1 MIFDIDKYG
10 SQFAII
16 ADDGRKLTYAELGEK
31 VAQRAKSFQRG
42 VLQFCLCKNTIESI
56 VEYLACLEAGAPVV
70 MLDATKDAETIENLR
85 QIYKPG
91 ITKCHPDLAV
101 CLTTS
106 GSTGSPKLVRLTLRN
121 IIANAESIAEYLRI
135 DANERPIT
143 MLPMYYSYGLSII
156 NSHLLKGATILLTD
170 KSYAQREFWS
180 FLRENEATSMS
191 GVPYTWEML
200 RRLRFMRMDLPSV
213 RTMTQAGGK
222 LNAEIALEYIRW
234 ADTQNKQFIVM
245 YGQTEATARMSY
257 LPWERAEEKYASIGV
272 AIPGGEFYLE
282 ENDKENSE
290 ENTEN
295 NLTPKDESQVTC
307 SNSTSL
313 DPQSAQK
320 QAFGQPDAQSC
331 SDAQT
336 DSSSKNSQKN
346 PKNLQGELVYRGP
359 NVSMGYAECAEDLM
373 KGDENHGVLHTGD
386 MARVDEDGFYYITG
400 RKKRFVKVWGN
411 RCNLDQVEQLVKPIT
426 TTCACAG
433 VDDHITVFVTKEGL
447 EKEIKDLLAAKTGL
461 NPIAFA
467 VKVVEAIPVK
477 DSGKIDYQL
486 LQTWI

>member
-10 SQFAII
+10 SSLAII
-16 ADDGRKLTYAELGEK
+16 ADDGRRLTYAELGDM
-31 VAQRAKSFQRG
+31 VAAKAKSLQRG
-42 VLQFCLCKNTIESI
+42 VLQFCMCKNTIESV

-91 ITKCHPDLAV
+91 TTICHPDLAV

-121 IIANAESIAEYLRI
+121 IIANAESIAEYLHI

-170 KSYAQREFWS
+170 KSYAQREFWN
-180 FLRENEATSMS
+180 FLRENEVTSMS

-213 RTMTQAGGK
+213 KTMTQAGGK

-234 ADTQNKQFIVM
+234 AKSVGKQFIVM

-257 LPWERAEEKYASIGV
+257 LPWEMAEQKFSSIGV
-272 AIPGGEFYLE
+272 PIPGGEFWLE
-282 ENDKENSE
+282 DS
-290 ENTEN
+290 T
-295 NLTPKDESQVTC
+295 NLDAAR
-307 SNSTSL
+307 L
-313 DPQSAQK
+313 DPADL
-320 QAFGQPDAQSC
+320 DA
-331 SDAQT
+331 AHLVER
-336 DSSSKNSQKN
+336 QKN
-346 PKNLQGELVYRGP
+346 TQGELVYRGP
-359 NVSMGYAECAEDLM
+359 NVSLGYAECAEDLM

-400 RKKRFVKVWGN
+400 RKKRFLKVWGN

-433 VDDHITVFVTKEGL
+433 VDDHITVFVTKDGL
-447 EKEIKDLLAAKTGL
+447 EKEIKDLLASKTGL

-467 VKVVEAIPVK
+467 VKVVEKIPVTP
-477 DSGKIDYQL
+477 SGKIDYPL
-486 LQTWI
+486 LQEWL

>member
-1 MIFDIDKYG
+1 MIFDLEKHQDRL
-10 SQFAII
+10 AIV
-16 ADDGRKLTYAELGEK
+16 ADDGRRLTYAELGEL
-31 VAQRAKSFQRG
+31 VAARAKSLQRG
-42 VLQFCLCKNTIESI
+42 VLQFCLCKNTIESV

-70 MLDATKDAETIENLR
+70 MLDATKDAEMIENLR
-85 QIYKPG
+85 QIYKPS

-143 MLPMYYSYGLSII
+143 MLPMYYSYGISII

-170 KSYAQREFWS
+170 KSYAQREFWN
-180 FLRENEATSMS
+180 FLRENETTSMS

-234 ADTQNKQFIVM
+234 AKSVGKQFIVM

-257 LPWERAEEKYASIGV
+257 LPWEHAEEKYASIGV
-272 AIPGGEFYLE
+272 AIPGGKFYLDDGLSIVDCGE
-282 ENDKENSE
+282 TKIENRKSKIE
-290 ENTEN
+290 
-295 NLTPKDESQVTC
+295 PVT
-307 SNSTSL
+307 
-313 DPQSAQK
+313 A
-320 QAFGQPDAQSC
+320 
-331 SDAQT
+331 
-336 DSSSKNSQKN
+336 
-346 PKNLQGELVYRGP
+346 GELVYQGE
-359 NVSMGYAECAEDLM
+359 NVSLGYAECAEDLM

-433 VDDHITVFVTKEGL
+433 VDDHITVFVTKDGL
-447 EKEIKDLLAAKTGL
+447 EKEIKDLLASKTGL

-467 VKVVEAIPVK
+467 VKVIDAIPVTA
-477 DSGKIDYQL
+477 SGKIDYPL
-486 LQTWI
+486 LQEWL

>member
-1 MIFDIDKYG
+1 
-10 SQFAII
+10 
-16 ADDGRKLTYAELGEK
+16 LE
-31 VAQRAKSFQRG
+31 RG

-85 QIYKPG
+85 QIYQPG

-135 DANERPIT
+135 DANEQPIT

-170 KSYAQREFWS
+170 KSYAQREFWN

-234 ADTQNKQFIVM
+234 AKSVGKQFIVM

-272 AIPGGEFYLE
+272 AIPGGKF
-282 ENDKENSE
+282 
-290 ENTEN
+290 
-295 NLTPKDESQVTC
+295 
-307 SNSTSL
+307 SL
-313 DPQSAQK
+313 ADD
-320 QAFGQPDAQSC
+320 GE
-331 SDAQT
+331 
-336 DSSSKNSQKN
+336 
-346 PKNLQGELVYRGP
+346 LIYQGE
-359 NVSMGYAECAEDLM
+359 NVSLGYAECAEDLM

-386 MARVDEDGFYYITG
+386 MARVDEDGYYYING

-433 VDDHITVFVTKEGL
+433 VDDHITVFVTKDGL
-447 EKEIKDLLAAKTGL
+447 EKEIKDMLASKTGL

-467 VKVVEAIPVK
+467 VKVIDAIPVK

>member
-10 SQFAII
+10 SRLAII
-16 ADDGRKLTYAELGEK
+16 ADDGRRLTYAELGEL
-31 VAQRAKSFQRG
+31 VATRAKSLQRG
-42 VLQFCLCKNTIESI
+42 VLQFCLCKNTIESV

-91 ITKCHPDLAV
+91 ITKCHPDMAV

-121 IIANAESIAEYLRI
+121 IIANAEAIAEYLRI
-135 DANERPIT
+135 NADERPIT
-143 MLPMYYSYGLSII
+143 MLPLYYSYGLSII

-170 KSYAQREFWS
+170 KSYAQREFWN

-234 ADTQNKQFIVM
+234 AKSVGKQFIVM

-257 LPWERAEEKYASIGV
+257 LPWGNAEEKYASIGV
-272 AIPGGEFYLE
+272 AIPRGQF
-282 ENDKENSE
+282 
-290 ENTEN
+290 
-295 NLTPKDESQVTC
+295 
-307 SNSTSL
+307 SL
-313 DPQSAQK
+313 AED
-320 QAFGQPDAQSC
+320 
-331 SDAQT
+331 
-336 DSSSKNSQKN
+336 
-346 PKNLQGELVYRGP
+346 GELIYRGE
-359 NVSMGYAECAEDLM
+359 NVSLGYAECAEDLM

-467 VKVVEAIPVK
+467 VKVIEAIPVK

>member
-10 SQFAII
+10 SQLAII
-16 ADDGRKLTYAELGEK
+16 ADDGRRLTYAELGEL
-31 VAQRAKSFQRG
+31 VGQRAKSLQRG

-91 ITKCHPDLAV
+91 STKCHPDLAV

-135 DANERPIT
+135 DANERPVT

-170 KSYAQREFWS
+170 KSYAQREFWN

-234 ADTQNKQFIVM
+234 AKDQNKQFIVM

-272 AIPGGEFYLE
+272 AIPGGEF
-282 ENDKENSE
+282 
-290 ENTEN
+290 
-295 NLTPKDESQVTC
+295 
-307 SNSTSL
+307 SL
-313 DPQSAQK
+313 AED
-320 QAFGQPDAQSC
+320 GE
-331 SDAQT
+331 
-336 DSSSKNSQKN
+336 
-346 PKNLQGELVYRGP
+346 LIYQGE
-359 NVSMGYAECAEDLM
+359 NVSLGYAECAEDLM

-447 EKEIKDLLAAKTGL
+447 EKEIKDLLASKTGL

-467 VKVVEAIPVK
+467 VKVVESIPVTA
-477 DSGKIDYQL
+477 SGKIDYPL
-486 LQTWI
+486 LQEWL

>member
-1 MIFDIDKYG
+1 MTLIEQISKVPS
-10 SQFAII
+10 SQIAII
-16 ADDGRKLTYAELGEK
+16 SDEGVRLSFGELTERVCSLAKELE
-31 VAQRAKSFQRG
+31 RG

-170 KSYAQREFWS
+170 KSYAQREFWN

-200 RRLRFMRMDLPSV
+200 RRLRFMRMDMPSV

-234 ADTQNKQFIVM
+234 AKSVNKQFIVM

-257 LPWERAEEKYASIGV
+257 LPWERSEEKYASIGV
-272 AIPGGEFYLE
+272 AIPGGQF
-282 ENDKENSE
+282 
-290 ENTEN
+290 
-295 NLTPKDESQVTC
+295 
-307 SNSTSL
+307 SL
-313 DPQSAQK
+313 AD
-320 QAFGQPDAQSC
+320 D
-331 SDAQT
+331 
-336 DSSSKNSQKN
+336 
-346 PKNLQGELVYRGP
+346 GELIYQGA
-359 NVSMGYAECAEDLM
+359 NVSLGYAECAEDLM

-386 MARVDEDGFYYITG
+386 MARVDEEGFYYITG

-447 EKEIKDLLAAKTGL
+447 EKEIKDLLASKTGL

-467 VKVVEAIPVK
+467 VKVIEAIPVK
-477 DSGKIDYQL
+477 DSGKIDYTV
-486 LQTWI
+486 LQNMI

>member
-10 SQFAII
+10 SRLAII
-16 ADDGRKLTYAELGEK
+16 ADDCRRLTYAELGEL
-31 VAQRAKSFQRG
+31 VAAKAKSLQRG

-91 ITKCHPDLAV
+91 ITKCRPDLAV

-121 IIANAESIAEYLRI
+121 IIANAESIAEYLHI

-170 KSYAQREFWS
+170 KSYAQREFWN

-234 ADTQNKQFIVM
+234 AKDQNKQFIVM

-257 LPWERAEEKYASIGV
+257 LPWECAEEKYASIGI
-272 AIPGGEFYLE
+272 AIPGGTF
-282 ENDKENSE
+282 
-290 ENTEN
+290 
-295 NLTPKDESQVTC
+295 
-307 SNSTSL
+307 SL
-313 DPQSAQK
+313 AED
-320 QAFGQPDAQSC
+320 GE
-331 SDAQT
+331 
-336 DSSSKNSQKN
+336 
-346 PKNLQGELVYRGP
+346 LIYQGE
-359 NVSMGYAECAEDLM
+359 NVSLGYAECAEDLT
-373 KGDENHGVLHTGD
+373 KGDENYGVLHTGD

-433 VDDHITVFVTKEGL
+433 VDDHITVFVTKDGL
-447 EKEIKDLLAAKTGL
+447 EKEIKDLLASKTGL

-467 VKVVEAIPVK
+467 VKVIEAIPVK

>member
-10 SQFAII
+10 SRSAII
-16 ADDGRKLTYAELGEK
+16 ADDGRKLTYAELRGLVSE
-31 VAQRAKSFQRG
+31 RAKSLQRG
-42 VLQFCLCKNTIESI
+42 VLQFCMCRNTIESI
-56 VEYLACLEAGAPVV
+56 VEYLACLGAGAPVV
-70 MLDATKDAETIENLR
+70 MLDATKDAETIESLR
-85 QIYKPG
+85 QIYEPG
-91 ITKCHPDLAV
+91 VTKCHPDLAV

-106 GSTGSPKLVRLTLRN
+106 GSTGSPKLVRLTQRN
-121 IIANAESIAEYLRI
+121 IIANAESIAQYLHI

-143 MLPMYYSYGLSII
+143 MLPMYYSYGLSVI

-170 KSYAQREFWS
+170 KSYAQREFWN

-200 RRLRFMRMDLPSV
+200 RRLRFMRMDLQSV

-234 ADTQNKQFIVM
+234 AKSVGKQFIVM

-272 AIPGGEFYLE
+272 AIPGGTF
-282 ENDKENSE
+282 
-290 ENTEN
+290 
-295 NLTPKDESQVTC
+295 
-307 SNSTSL
+307 SL
-313 DPQSAQK
+313 AED
-320 QAFGQPDAQSC
+320 GE
-331 SDAQT
+331 
-336 DSSSKNSQKN
+336 
-346 PKNLQGELVYRGP
+346 LIYQGE

-433 VDDHITVFVTKEGL
+433 VDDHITVFVTKGGL
-447 EKEIKDLLAAKTGL
+447 EKEIKELLAFKTGL

-467 VKVVEAIPVK
+467 VKVIDAIPVK

>member
-1 MIFDIDKYG
+1 MIFNIDTYG
-10 SQFAII
+10 SRLAII
-16 ADDGRKLTYAELGEK
+16 ADDGRRLTYAELGEL
-31 VAQRAKSFQRG
+31 VSERSHSLQRG
-42 VLQFCLCKNTIESI
+42 VLQFCLCKNTIESV
-56 VEYLACLEAGAPVV
+56 VEYLACLEAVAPVV

-85 QIYKPG
+85 QIYQPG

-135 DANERPIT
+135 DTDERPIT

-170 KSYAQREFWS
+170 KSYAQREFWN

-234 ADTQNKQFIVM
+234 AKSVNKQFIVM

-272 AIPGGEFYLE
+272 AIPGGTF
-282 ENDKENSE
+282 
-290 ENTEN
+290 
-295 NLTPKDESQVTC
+295 
-307 SNSTSL
+307 SL
-313 DPQSAQK
+313 AED
-320 QAFGQPDAQSC
+320 GE
-331 SDAQT
+331 
-336 DSSSKNSQKN
+336 
-346 PKNLQGELVYRGP
+346 LIYQGE
-359 NVSMGYAECAEDLM
+359 NVSLGYAECAGDLM

-467 VKVVEAIPVK
+467 VKVIESIPVTA
-477 DSGKIDYQL
+477 SGKIDYPALQL
-486 LQTWI
+486 LI

>member
-1 MIFDIDKYG
+1 MIFGIDTYKYRLT
-10 SQFAII
+10 II
-16 ADDGRKLTYAELGEK
+16 ADDGTRLTYSELAAR
-31 VAQRAKSFQRG
+31 VAARAKELHRG
-42 VLQFCLCKNTIESI
+42 VLQFCLCRNSIESI

-70 MLDATKDAETIENLR
+70 LLDATKDPETIENLR
-85 QIYKPG
+85 KIYKPG
-91 ITKCHPDLAV
+91 ETRCHPDLAV

-121 IIANAESIAEYLRI
+121 IIANAESIAEYLQI
-135 DANERPIT
+135 DENERPVT

-170 KSYAQREFWS
+170 KSYAQREFWN

-234 ADTQNKQFIVM
+234 AKSVGKQFIVM

-272 AIPGGEFYLE
+272 AIPGGQF
-282 ENDKENSE
+282 
-290 ENTEN
+290 
-295 NLTPKDESQVTC
+295 
-307 SNSTSL
+307 SL
-313 DPQSAQK
+313 AED
-320 QAFGQPDAQSC
+320 GE
-331 SDAQT
+331 
-336 DSSSKNSQKN
+336 
-346 PKNLQGELVYRGP
+346 LIYQGE
-359 NVSMGYAECAEDLM
+359 NVSMGYAERAEDLM

-433 VDDHITVFVTKEGL
+433 VDDHITVFVTKDGL
-447 EKEIKDLLAAKTGL
+447 EKEIKDLLASKTGL

-467 VKVVEAIPVK
+467 VKVIDSIPVK
-477 DSGKIDYQL
+477 DSGKIDYPALQL
-486 LQTWI
+486 LI

>member
-1 MIFDIDKYG
+1 MIFGIDTY
-10 SQFAII
+10 SSRLAII
-16 ADDGRKLTYAELGEK
+16 ADDGTRLTYDELAER
-31 VAQRAKSFQRG
+31 VAARAKELQKG

-170 KSYAQREFWS
+170 KSYAQREFWN

-234 ADTQNKQFIVM
+234 AKTQNKQFIVM

-257 LPWERAEEKYASIGV
+257 LPWESAEEKYASIGV
-272 AIPGGEFYLE
+272 AIPGGTF
-282 ENDKENSE
+282 S
-290 ENTEN
+290 
-295 NLTPKDESQVTC
+295 LTDDGE
-307 SNSTSL
+307 L
-313 DPQSAQK
+313 IY
-320 QAFGQPDAQSC
+320 
-331 SDAQT
+331 
-336 DSSSKNSQKN
+336 
-346 PKNLQGELVYRGP
+346 QGE
-359 NVSMGYAECAEDLM
+359 NVSLGYAECAEDLM

-386 MARVDEDGFYYITG
+386 MARVDEEGFYYITG

-433 VDDHITVFVTKEGL
+433 VDDYITMFVTKEGL

-467 VKVVEAIPVK
+467 VKVIEAIPVTP
-477 DSGKIDYQL
+477 SGKINYPL
-486 LQTWI
+486 LQEWL

>member
-10 SQFAII
+10 SRLAII
-16 ADDGRKLTYAELGEK
+16 ADDGRRLTYVQLGEL
-31 VAQRAKSFQRG
+31 VSERAKTLQRG

-70 MLDATKDAETIENLR
+70 MLDATKDAETIENQR
-85 QIYKPG
+85 QIYQPG
-91 ITKCHPDLAV
+91 CTKCHPDLAV

-170 KSYAQREFWS
+170 KSYAQREFWN
-180 FLRENEATSMS
+180 FLRENKATSMS

-234 ADTQNKQFIVM
+234 AKDQNKQFIVM

-257 LPWERAEEKYASIGV
+257 LPWDSAEEKYASIGV
-272 AIPGGEFYLE
+272 AIPGGEF
-282 ENDKENSE
+282 
-290 ENTEN
+290 
-295 NLTPKDESQVTC
+295 
-307 SNSTSL
+307 SL
-313 DPQSAQK
+313 ADD
-320 QAFGQPDAQSC
+320 GE
-331 SDAQT
+331 
-336 DSSSKNSQKN
+336 
-346 PKNLQGELVYRGP
+346 LIYQGE
-359 NVSMGYAECAEDLM
+359 NVSLGYAVCAEDLM

-433 VDDHITVFVTKEGL
+433 VDDHITVFVTKDGL
-447 EKEIKDLLAAKTGL
+447 EKEIKDLLASKTGL

-467 VKVVEAIPVK
+467 VKVIESIPVK

>member
-1 MIFDIDKYG
+1 MIFDLENH
-10 SQFAII
+10 QERLAII
-16 ADDGRKLTYAELGEK
+16 ADDGRRLTYTELGEL
-31 VAQRAKSFQRG
+31 VSVRSHSLQRG

-85 QIYKPG
+85 QIYEPG

-106 GSTGSPKLVRLTLRN
+106 GSTGSPKLVRLTMRN
-121 IIANAESIAEYLRI
+121 IIANAESIAEYLHV
-135 DANERPIT
+135 DANERPVT

-156 NSHLLKGATILLTD
+156 NSHLFRGATILLTD
-170 KSYAQREFWS
+170 KSYAQREFWN

-200 RRLRFMRMDLPSV
+200 RRLRFMRMNLPSV

-234 ADTQNKQFIVM
+234 AKDQNKQFIVM

-257 LPWERAEEKYASIGV
+257 LPWEHAEEKYASIGV
-272 AIPGGEFYLE
+272 AIPGGTF
-282 ENDKENSE
+282 
-290 ENTEN
+290 
-295 NLTPKDESQVTC
+295 
-307 SNSTSL
+307 SL
-313 DPQSAQK
+313 AD
-320 QAFGQPDAQSC
+320 D
-331 SDAQT
+331 
-336 DSSSKNSQKN
+336 
-346 PKNLQGELVYRGP
+346 GELIYHGE
-359 NVSMGYAECAEDLM
+359 NVSLGYAECAEDLM

-433 VDDHITVFVTKEGL
+433 VDDHITVFVTKDGL
-447 EKEIKDLLAAKTGL
+447 EKEIKDLLVSKTGL

>member
-1 MIFDIDKYG
+1 MIFGIDTYKDKI
-10 SQFAII
+10 AII
-16 ADDGRKLTYAELGEK
+16 SDTGERLTYSELKER
-31 VAQRAKSFQRG
+31 VSACAKELERG
-42 VLQFCLCKNTIESI
+42 ILHFCMCKNTIESV

-91 ITKCHPDLAV
+91 ITKCHPDLAI

-106 GSTGSPKLVRLTLRN
+106 GSTGSPKLVRLSLRS
-121 IIANAESIAEYLRI
+121 IIANAESIAEYLHI
-135 DANERPIT
+135 DTNERPIT

-170 KSYAQREFWS
+170 KSYAQREFWN

-234 ADTQNKQFIVM
+234 AKTQNKQFIVM

-272 AIPGGEFYLE
+272 AIPGGEF
-282 ENDKENSE
+282 
-290 ENTEN
+290 
-295 NLTPKDESQVTC
+295 
-307 SNSTSL
+307 SL
-313 DPQSAQK
+313 AGD
-320 QAFGQPDAQSC
+320 GE
-331 SDAQT
+331 
-336 DSSSKNSQKN
+336 
-346 PKNLQGELVYRGP
+346 LIYQGE

-386 MARVDEDGFYYITG
+386 LARVDEDGFYYITG

-433 VDDHITVFVTKEGL
+433 VDDHITVFVTKERL
-447 EKEIKDLLAAKTGL
+447 EKDIKDLLAAKTGL

-467 VKVVEAIPVK
+467 VKVIDAIPVK
-477 DSGKIDYQL
+477 DSGKIDYL
-486 LQTWI
+486 ALQRML

>member
-10 SQFAII
+10 SRLAII
-16 ADDGRKLTYAELGEK
+16 ADDGTRLTYDELAERV
-31 VAQRAKSFQRG
+31 VAKAKELQKG
-42 VLQFCLCKNTIESI
+42 VLQFCLCKNSIESI
-56 VEYLACLEAGAPVV
+56 VEYLACLEAGSPVV
-70 MLDATKDAETIENLR
+70 LLDATKDQETIENLR
-85 QIYKPG
+85 KIYKPG
-91 ITKCHPDLAV
+91 ETKCHPVLAL

-106 GSTGSPKLVRLTLRN
+106 GSTGSPKLVRLTKRN
-121 IIANAESIAEYLRI
+121 ILANAESIAEYLHI
-135 DANERPIT
+135 DTNERPIT

-170 KSYAQREFWS
+170 KTYAQREFWN
-180 FLRENEATSMS
+180 FLKENEATSMS
-191 GVPYTWEML
+191 GVPYTWELL

-213 RTMTQAGGK
+213 KTMTQAGGK
-222 LNAEIALEYIRW
+222 LNAEIAKEYIQW
-234 ADTQNKQFIVM
+234 AKSQGKRFIVM

-272 AIPGGEFYLE
+272 AIPGGQF
-282 ENDKENSE
+282 
-290 ENTEN
+290 
-295 NLTPKDESQVTC
+295 
-307 SNSTSL
+307 SL
-313 DPQSAQK
+313 AED
-320 QAFGQPDAQSC
+320 GE
-331 SDAQT
+331 
-336 DSSSKNSQKN
+336 
-346 PKNLQGELVYRGP
+346 LIYQGE
-359 NVSMGYAECAEDLM
+359 NVSLGYAECAEDLM

-433 VDDHITVFVTKEGL
+433 VDDHITVFVTKDGL

-467 VKVVEAIPVK
+467 VKVIESIPVTA
-477 DSGKIDYQL
+477 SGKIDYQL
-486 LQTWI
+486 LQAWI

>member
-1 MIFDIDKYG
+1 MEIDYN
-10 SQFAII
+10 SYQSRLAII
-16 ADDGRKLTYAELGEK
+16 ADDGRKLTYAELGGL
-31 VAQRAKSFQRG
+31 VAESAKSLQRG

-85 QIYKPG
+85 QIYQPG

-121 IIANAESIAEYLRI
+121 IIANAKSIAKYLHI
-135 DANERPIT
+135 DTNERPIT

-170 KSYAQREFWS
+170 KSYAQREFWN

-234 ADTQNKQFIVM
+234 AKSVGKQFIVM

-257 LPWERAEEKYASIGV
+257 LPWERADEKYASIGV
-272 AIPGGEFYLE
+272 AIPGGTF
-282 ENDKENSE
+282 
-290 ENTEN
+290 
-295 NLTPKDESQVTC
+295 
-307 SNSTSL
+307 SL
-313 DPQSAQK
+313 AD
-320 QAFGQPDAQSC
+320 D
-331 SDAQT
+331 
-336 DSSSKNSQKN
+336 
-346 PKNLQGELVYRGP
+346 GELIYKGE
-359 NVSMGYAECAEDLM
+359 NVSLGYAECAEDLM

-447 EKEIKDLLAAKTGL
+447 EKEIKDLLASKTGL

-467 VKVVEAIPVK
+467 VKVIEAIPVK